1 MKSSK
6 LRKHNVEP
14 ATEISESALLRAKV
28 TEFILSQPEFGL
40 SLKNLVE
47 QIKKQALLAEN
58 EATIAHH
65 FEILLYAFLKE
76 QFGIQFL
83 PNKEEPIDTL
93 RHVSRGRM
101 DSRLG
106 ALIIEYKHRTRLKN
120 LANQQDATNQL
131 SGYMTSIHRQQGHEI
146 IGLITDGAIAKF
158 IVLSDTGDLVHTHF
172 EKLSVI
178 HLDRLI
184 RSIVLLDKTALTPE
198 NLVKDFCSANGV
210 ASQLSITLYDAL
222 KNHITGRSQMLFNEW
237 KALFKLAHDDSSKQ
251 KAIQERRESLAEALN
266 IFIDENDN
274 ETEYMALYAIQ
285 TAYAIIVKI
294 IAYKVIAA
302 VRLHKSIT
310 DFSELAQSDFK
321 TIRTHLYRLEEG
333 AVFRDIGFGNLL
345 EGDFFAWYCTDKQWS
360 DGIALSVKKV
370 FGVLTQYEEH
380 KMFGSDHIKIQDLFK
395 DLFMQII
402 PDKVRHS
409 LGEFYTP
416 PWLADNLVNRSVE
429 LANSPGWK
437 GLDPCCGSGTFI
449 TVMMRQ
455 VLKEI
460 DGKSRKEK
468 LYEVLNR
475 VKGIDLNPLA
485 VLTARIN
492 YFINLSHLISDEDEI
507 EIPIYLGDASY
518 VPQRIKLGKVD
529 CLQYQ
534 ITTLKGLINIILPVS
549 ATHKPH
555 VFSTAMTQIETHI
568 KNQDQQSIFDE
579 ILRLINKSDATS
591 DVKNAINNLAEQLVD
606 LEKND
611 WNGIWAR
618 IITNFLTT
626 ANIGRFEILAGN
638 PPWIDWKNL
647 PANYRKR
654 IKTLCINRNLFS
666 GDSIT
671 GGINLN
677 ICALIANVA
686 AENWLSKDGVLAFL
700 MPENMIFQQSYE
712 GFRKFPL
719 LDGSRLYFQELY
731 DWTRAGNPFY
741 PVQHRF
747 LTFFIS
753 SKVVDYQMGIPV
765 TQYIKNSEKG
775 HANQAI
781 YHQRNTINFSDM
793 KSLFNIVEKKAVVP
807 SKSNTIFAYAES
819 VSDISDFAKIAGI
832 SSYTGRQGIEFYPQE
847 LYLLTPV
854 IKKAKHG
861 MAFFIN
867 SQHTKSKHK
876 ISSNEKLLETK
887 FFRPLIKGVDIQRFH
902 LADPEFYVPFLYDS
916 AGGDGRKPIDHTK
929 VTKQSPNLM
938 RYLNDNKQ
946 LLADQTI
953 YNGKI
958 IGNKNNSEFYAV
970 ARVGEYSHATCHVVF
985 RDNTKHC
992 AAVAKPIVTP
1002 WGENTYPLFQKHA
1015 VSICEKPSGGFI
1027 TEDEAHYICAILNAP
1042 VVGKYISQ
1050 SSDGR
1055 SRKIRPPIQI
1065 PEYDKS
1071 NSQHRKLRDL
1081 SKKAHNNYND
1091 PATIKEIDVKL
1102 DMAYSLLF
1110 KS

>member
-402 PDKVRHS
+402 PDKR
-409 LGEFYTP
+409 
-416 PWLADNLVNRSVE
+416 WRS
-429 LANSPGWK
+429 G
-437 GLDPCCGSGTFI
+437 
-449 TVMMRQ
+449 
-455 VLKEI
+455 
-460 DGKSRKEK
+460 
-468 LYEVLNR
+468 
-475 VKGIDLNPLA
+475 
-485 VLTARIN
+485 
-492 YFINLSHLISDEDEI
+492 
-507 EIPIYLGDASY
+507 
-518 VPQRIKLGKVD
+518 
-529 CLQYQ
+529 
-534 ITTLKGLINIILPVS
+534 
-549 ATHKPH
+549 
-555 VFSTAMTQIETHI
+555 
-568 KNQDQQSIFDE
+568 
-579 ILRLINKSDATS
+579 
-591 DVKNAINNLAEQLVD
+591 
-606 LEKND
+606 
-611 WNGIWAR
+611 
-618 IITNFLTT
+618 
-626 ANIGRFEILAGN
+626 
-638 PPWIDWKNL
+638 
-647 PANYRKR
+647 
-654 IKTLCINRNLFS
+654 
-666 GDSIT
+666 
-671 GGINLN
+671 
-677 ICALIANVA
+677 
-686 AENWLSKDGVLAFL
+686 
-700 MPENMIFQQSYE
+700 
-712 GFRKFPL
+712 
-719 LDGSRLYFQELY
+719 
-731 DWTRAGNPFY
+731 
-741 PVQHRF
+741 
-747 LTFFIS
+747 
-753 SKVVDYQMGIPV
+753 
-765 TQYIKNSEKG
+765 
-775 HANQAI
+775 
-781 YHQRNTINFSDM
+781 
-793 KSLFNIVEKKAVVP
+793 
-807 SKSNTIFAYAES
+807 
-819 VSDISDFAKIAGI
+819 
-832 SSYTGRQGIEFYPQE
+832 
-847 LYLLTPV
+847 
-854 IKKAKHG
+854 
-861 MAFFIN
+861 
-867 SQHTKSKHK
+867 
-876 ISSNEKLLETK
+876 
-887 FFRPLIKGVDIQRFH
+887 H
-902 LADPEFYVPFLYDS
+902 LAHS
-916 AGGDGRKPIDHTK
+916 TSSGR
-929 VTKQSPNLM
+929 
-938 RYLNDNKQ
+938 R
-946 LLADQTI
+946 
-953 YNGKI
+953 G
-958 IGNKNNSEFYAV
+958 
-970 ARVGEYSHATCHVVF
+970 
-985 RDNTKHC
+985 
-992 AAVAKPIVTP
+992 
-1002 WGENTYPLFQKHA
+1002 
-1015 VSICEKPSGGFI
+1015 
-1027 TEDEAHYICAILNAP
+1027 
-1042 VVGKYISQ
+1042 
-1050 SSDGR
+1050 
-1055 SRKIRPPIQI
+1055 
-1065 PEYDKS
+1065 
-1071 NSQHRKLRDL
+1071 
-1081 SKKAHNNYND
+1081 
-1091 PATIKEIDVKL
+1091 
-1102 DMAYSLLF
+1102 
-1110 KS
+1110 

>member
-1 MKSSK
+1 MSKRKVNPQLQSNENTLLKS
-6 LRKHNVEP
+6 
-14 ATEISESALLRAKV
+14 KV
-28 TEFILSQPEFGL
+28 TEFILSQPEFGH
-40 SLKNLVE
+40 SLKVLVD
-47 QIKKQALLAEN
+47 QIKEQAALAEN

-76 QFGIQFL
+76 QLNIQFL
-83 PNKEEPIDTL
+83 PKKEDHIDSL
-93 RHVSRGRM
+93 RHTANGRI

-106 ALIIEYKHRTRLKN
+106 ALIIEYKHRTKLRN
-120 LANQQDATNQL
+120 LPSQQSATSQICD
-131 SGYMTSIHRQQGHEI
+131 YMYSLHRQQNHEV
-146 IGLITDGAIAKF
+146 IGFITDGTQAKF
-158 IVLSDTGDLVHTHF
+158 LILSEIGDLTQTNF
-172 EKLSVI
+172 EDLSSI
-178 HLDRLI
+178 HLERLI
-184 RSIVLLDKTALTPE
+184 RSIVLLEKTALTPE

-210 ASQLSITLYDAL
+210 ASQLSITLFNAL

-237 KALFKLAHDDSSKQ
+237 KALFKLAHDDKSKQ
-251 KAIQERRESLAEALN
+251 KAIQERREALAKALN
-266 IFIDENDN
+266 ISICENDN

-294 IAYKVIAA
+294 IAYKVITS
-302 VRLHKSIT
+302 VRSQQYIM
-310 DFSELAQSDFK
+310 DFSELSNSDLA
-321 TIRTHLYRLEEG
+321 TTRTHLYRLEEG
-333 AVFRDIGFGNLL
+333 AIFRDMGLGNLL

-360 DGIALSVKKV
+360 DDIAVSVKNV
-370 FGVLTQYEEH
+370 FKVLTQYEDH
-380 KMFGSDHIKIQDLFK
+380 KMFGTEHIKIQDLFK

-416 PWLADNLVNRSVE
+416 PWLADNLVTRSIE
-429 LANSPGWK
+429 LANTKGWK

-455 VLKEI
+455 VLKEVE
-460 DGKSRKEK
+460 GKSRKIK
-468 LYEVLNR
+468 LHEVLNR

-492 YFINLSHLISDEDEI
+492 YFINISHLISDEDEF

-518 VPQRIKLGKVD
+518 VPQRVKLGKVE

-534 ITTLKGLINIILPVS
+534 ISTLKGVISITLPVS
-549 ATHKPH
+549 ATRNPH
-555 VFSTAMTQIETHI
+555 TFSKTMTLIETHI
-568 KNQDQQSIFDE
+568 KNQDPDSIAYA
-579 ILRLINKSDATS
+579 ILELIKKSDITNE
-591 DVKNAINNLAEQLVD
+591 VKEAINDLAKQLVD

-626 ANIGRFEILAGN
+626 ANIGQFQVLAGN

-647 PANYRKR
+647 PANYRER
-654 IKTLCINRNLFS
+654 IKTLCVNRKLFS

-686 AENWLSKDGVLAFL
+686 AENWLSKDGILAFL

-719 LDGSRLYFQELY
+719 RDGSRLYFQEFY
-731 DWTRAGNPFY
+731 DWTKAGNPFY

-753 SKVVDYQMGIPV
+753 SKVIDYQKGIPV
-765 TQYIKNSEKG
+765 TQFIRKTGKG
-775 HANQAI
+775 LSNKAI
-781 YHQRNTINFSDM
+781 YHQRNTIKFSDV
-793 KSLFNIVEKKAVVP
+793 KDLFEIVEKKAIVP
-807 SKSNTIFAYAES
+807 NKSNTIFAYTQNS
-819 VSDISDFAKIAGI
+819 SDISNFAKITGV
-832 SSYTGRQGIEFYPQE
+832 SSYIGRQGIEFYPQE
-847 LYLLTPV
+847 LYLLSPV
-854 IKKAKHG
+854 IKRARRG

-867 SQHTKSKHK
+867 SQHTKSKHR

-887 FFRPLIKGVDIQRFH
+887 FLRPLIKGVDIQRFH
-902 LADPEFYVPFLYDS
+902 ITDPEFYVPFLYDPS
-916 AGGDGRKPIDHTK
+916 EGGGRKPITHADLA
-929 VTKQSPNLM
+929 KQCPNLM

-946 LLADQTI
+946 LLVSQTQ

-958 IGNKNNSEFYAV
+958 IGEKNNTEFYAV
-970 ARVGEYSHATCHVVF
+970 ARVGQYSHATCHVVF

-992 AAVAKPIVTP
+992 AAVAKAIVTP
-1002 WGENTYPLFQKHA
+1002 WGDTKYPLFQKHA
-1015 VSICEKPSGGFI
+1015 VSICERPSGGFI

-1042 VVGKYISQ
+1042 IVERYISQ

-1055 SRKIRPPIQI
+1055 SRKIRPLIQI
-1065 PEYDKS
+1065 PEYDK
-1071 NSQHRKLRDL
+1071 NNPKHLKLRDL
-1081 SKKAHNNYND
+1081 SIEAHNNHND
-1091 PATIKEIDVKL
+1091 PISMNIIDNQL
-1102 DMAYSLLF
+1102 DYAYSQLF
-1110 KS
+1110 N